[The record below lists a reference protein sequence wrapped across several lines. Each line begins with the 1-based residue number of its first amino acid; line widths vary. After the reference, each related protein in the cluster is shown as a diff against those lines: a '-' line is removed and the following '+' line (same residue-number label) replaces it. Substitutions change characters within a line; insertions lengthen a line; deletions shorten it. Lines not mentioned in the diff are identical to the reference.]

1 MTSRSFR
8 RSRQNKTQKQKKQSR
23 RGGNTALANAV
34 SASVVPI
41 GLTLWQQ
48 HLKKKNGKKN
58 FQTMRKFAKQ
68 FTPRN

>member
-8 RSRQNKTQKQKKQSR
+8 RSRRRQRQSR

-34 SASVVPI
+34 STSILPV

-48 HLKKKNGKKN
+48 HMKKRYGKKQ
-58 FQTMRKFAKQ
+58 FQTMRKKFGKYL
-68 FTPRN
+68 TPRN

>member
-8 RSRQNKTQKQKKQSR
+8 RSRRRQRQSR

-34 SASVVPI
+34 VPV

-48 HLKKKNGKKN
+48 HLKKRNGKKN